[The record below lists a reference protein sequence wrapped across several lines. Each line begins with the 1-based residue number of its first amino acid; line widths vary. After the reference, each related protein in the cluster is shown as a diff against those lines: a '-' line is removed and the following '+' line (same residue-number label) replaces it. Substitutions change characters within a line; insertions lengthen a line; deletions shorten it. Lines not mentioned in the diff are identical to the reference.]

1 MYELNRRQDKK
12 IADLTAALDKVTAEL
27 NNTQVLIGDF
37 MGNLFLVY
45 ISGKSVDSS
54 LINYDH
60 KLKGVLPDPE
70 IVLCCLFFFLF
81 KWANGA

>member
-54 LINYDH
+54 LINDH
-60 KLKGVLPDPE
+60 RLKG
-70 IVLCCLFFFLF
+70 
-81 KWANGA
+81 GTSGS